1 MTVFVHKKFL
11 IWSKLWTVK
20 FLCKKLFLIFYEP
33 IFYFSAAVFRLA
45 PRCYESRSDF
55 IMAVRNSLVSRRSGI
70 FTSIGLGFGIMVH
83 VSYCLLGVGFI
94 VSQSILLFNFLKI
107 FAAPYLIYIGWK
119 SWNSGVSES
128 KDIEKQKVKLSN
140 LESLRIGFLTNV
152 FNPKVTL
159 FFLGLFTIGVQPGT
173 PLFPQI
179 IFGLV
184 VSFGTMAW
192 FSL

>member
-1 MTVFVHKKFL
+1 M
-11 IWSKLWTVK
+11 S
-20 FLCKKLFLIFYEP
+20 P
-33 IFYFSAAVFRLA
+33 G
-45 PRCYESRSDF
+45 PDF

-107 FAAPYLIYIGWK
+107 FAALYLIYIGWK

-192 FSL
+192 FSLVALFFSTGRVQRIYHKSQKVINRIFGGLLIALGIRIAMVQR